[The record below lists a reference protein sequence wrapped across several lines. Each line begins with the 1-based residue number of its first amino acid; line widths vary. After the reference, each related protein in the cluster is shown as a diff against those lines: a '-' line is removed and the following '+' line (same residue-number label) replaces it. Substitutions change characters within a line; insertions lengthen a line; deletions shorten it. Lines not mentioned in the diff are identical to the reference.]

1 MSNRAFAA
9 PRYRS
14 SGAYRTTARARAHVI
29 YQELCLG
36 VVKAEAKADYLAIIE
51 ALAERGAQGVILGCT
66 EIPLAFTKYTDGRYI
81 SAKVADEKKSKK
93 PLRISELDT

>member
-66 EIPLAFTKYTDGRYI
+66 EIGLLVQQADTPVPLF
-81 SAKVADEKKSKK
+81 
-93 PLRISELDT
+93 DTTEIHAEQAVQWALGHGFV